1 MAGMGFT
8 KLPALDLTKVE
19 MSSALMLKQLTL
31 ADVRD
36 ILNAQVLNGEDLS
49 IRVTAV
55 GAADLLSDVLA
66 TSKMGT
72 LLLTGLVS
80 PQVIRTAVVAD
91 LCGVVFVRGKKPG
104 EDILALARESGVPV
118 LCTQLKMFEAA
129 GRLYMALGDN
139 K

>member
-1 MAGMGFT
+1 MSGSVTT
-8 KLPALDLTKVE
+8 K
-19 MSSALMLKQLTL
+19 SITL

-36 ILNAQVLNGEDLS
+36 LLGAEVLNGEDLS
-49 IRVTAV
+49 VKVSAV

-80 PQVIRTAVVAD
+80 TQVIRTAVVAD

-104 EDILALARESGVPV
+104 DEILSLAKESKIPV
-118 LCTQLKMFEAA
+118 LGTSLKMFEAA
-129 GRLYMALGDN
+129 GRLYLAITERR
-139 K
+139 